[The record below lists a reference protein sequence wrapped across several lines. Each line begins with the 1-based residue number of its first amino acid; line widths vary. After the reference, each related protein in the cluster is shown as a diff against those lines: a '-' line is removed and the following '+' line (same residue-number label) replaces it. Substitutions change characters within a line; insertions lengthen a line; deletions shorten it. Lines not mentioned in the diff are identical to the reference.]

1 MGEIRENFILT
12 DQFSAAFSR
21 FLDMGNA
28 TAARLEDIGQK
39 ADHMEDSVSGGAQGA
54 ASTAQT
60 STEEMGAAIISQLER
75 ISQAS
80 GNMDQTMKKAAVGG
94 TAAIVSGMKQVGSAS
109 VAEMERINASIRE
122 MGDNSR
128 YVATQGMN
136 EINETLKQIAV
147 NTSKVNDEQEKH
159 DKKVR
164 QTDNSANKLLSTVK
178 RIVAAAAGFTI
189 GKELLNLSDEMTQ
202 TTARLNLMNDGL
214 QTTDQ
219 LNQMIYESAQRA
231 RTSYLATADVV
242 AKLGQRAGDAFGSS
256 AEVVQFAENLNKQFV
271 IAGASQQEIASASL
285 QLTQALGS
293 GVLRGEELN
302 AVFEAAPN
310 VIQTIA
316 DYLDVPIGKIREMAS
331 DGEITAGIV
340 KNAMLSATDSIN
352 EQFEQMPMTWGQ
364 AWTVMKNAATD
375 SMSDVMEE
383 LNEVLNSDSGQA
395 IMEGLIA
402 GFEVLSD
409 VAAGAI
415 DLLASGADFVVNNWD
430 YIYPILIGVGIA
442 LLAVG
447 AAGIASGIATAA
459 GWVMANLPLVLMIGL
474 LAAMTLGFMQAGG
487 TAEQIGQMIGT
498 VFGGIYA
505 VGYNLV
511 ADLWNLFAVFA
522 EFFANIFNDPVAN
535 IAHLFFGLLDTILGI
550 VETVANAI
558 DALLNTDMSGA
569 ISGFRGQMNNWV
581 DDTFGENAVK
591 IKRMA
596 KLDTATTASQGG
608 EIGANLGKKMDNMS
622 FSLDSFTNK
631 MGNVGA
637 GFGTGDID
645 TVGKVGKVG
654 KIEQDVNIAD
664 ENLKLLRDLS
674 ERQYVAL
681 VNLTVPQTNAT
692 INQTVNGGGGSDID
706 AMLHALKNELDQQNA
721 SHSNVVPA

>member
-1 MGEIRENFILT
+1 MGEIREDFILV
-12 DQFSAAFSR
+12 DQFSASFSR
-21 FLDMGNA
+21 FLDMGD
-28 TAARLEDIGQK
+28 AAAAQLVDISQQ

-54 ASTAQT
+54 ASTAQA
-60 STEEMGAAIISQLER
+60 SMEQMGAAIISQLER

-94 TAAIVSGMKQVGSAS
+94 AAAIVSGMKQAGSSS

-136 EINETLKQIAV
+136 EINETLKQIAA
-147 NTSKVNDEQEKH
+147 NTSKAGDKQEEH

-178 RIVAAAAGFTI
+178 KIVAGAAGFTI
-189 GKELLNLSDEMTQ
+189 GKEILSLSDEMTQ

-219 LNQMIYESAQRA
+219 LNQMIYESAQRT
-231 RTSYLATADVV
+231 RTSYLDTADVV
-242 AKLGQRAGDAFGSS
+242 AKLGQRAGSAFDSS

-310 VIQTIA
+310 IIQTIA
-316 DYLDVPIGKIREMAS
+316 DHLGVPIGEIRELAA
-331 DGEITAGIV
+331 DGQITAGIV
-340 KNAMLSATDSIN
+340 KNAMLGATEEI
-352 EQFEQMPMTWGQ
+352 EKQFEKMPMTWGQ

-409 VAAGAI
+409 VASMAVDVLAAGA
-415 DLLASGADFVVNNWD
+415 DWVVENWD
-430 YIYPILIGVGIA
+430 LVSSVLIGAAIA
-442 LLAVG
+442 IGAYML
-447 AAGIASGIATAA
+447 AAGISTMMAWIAAA
-459 GWVMANLPLVLMIGL
+459 WPLVLLATL
-474 LAAMTLGFMQAGG
+474 LAAAVYGALQAGA
-487 TAEQIGQMIGT
+487 TFEQIGQVIGT

-505 VGYNLV
+505 IGYNLV

-558 DALLNTDMSGA
+558 DALLDTDMSGA
-569 ISGFRGQMNNWV
+569 IAGFRGQMNDWV

-591 IKRMA
+591 IERMA
-596 KLDTATTASQGG
+596 KLDTGTTAAQGG
-608 EIGANLGKKMDNMS
+608 EIGAGLGKKMDNMS
-622 FSLDSFTNK
+622 FSMDSLNSS
-631 MGNVGA
+631 MGSLGSSLGSGN
-637 GFGTGDID
+637 ID
-645 TVGKVGKVG
+645 KVGKVGSVG

-664 ENLKLLRDLS
+664 ENIKLLNDLS
-674 ERQYVAL
+674 QRQYVAM
-681 VNLTVPQTNAT
+681 VNLTIPQTNLSVEQ
-692 INQTVNGGGGSDID
+692 NVNGGPGSDAEGLLDI
-706 AMLHALKNELDQQNA
+706 LKTELEKQNA
-721 SHSNVVPA
+721 SHSNVVLA